1 MLFVVTSNYD
11 QVDIL
16 WFMSLKNAIKYDVGL
31 FTSIQYFAAVSRYL
45 CHFIHY
51 KIITIFA
58 ITLLFGKCNV
68 LFPAYL
74 YLQVSL
80 HVDVQ

>member
-80 HVDVQ
+80 HVAVQ

>member
-31 FTSIQYFAAVSRYL
+31 FTSIQYVAAVSRYL

-74 YLQVSL
+74 
-80 HVDVQ
+80 

>member
-45 CHFIHY
+45 CHFMHY

-74 YLQVSL
+74 
-80 HVDVQ
+80 

>member
-1 MLFVVTSNYD
+1 MKFVSISVLMLFVVTSNYD

-74 YLQVSL
+74 
-80 HVDVQ
+80 

>member
-31 FTSIQYFAAVSRYL
+31 FTSIQYFAAVSRY
-45 CHFIHY
+45 Y

-74 YLQVSL
+74 
-80 HVDVQ
+80 